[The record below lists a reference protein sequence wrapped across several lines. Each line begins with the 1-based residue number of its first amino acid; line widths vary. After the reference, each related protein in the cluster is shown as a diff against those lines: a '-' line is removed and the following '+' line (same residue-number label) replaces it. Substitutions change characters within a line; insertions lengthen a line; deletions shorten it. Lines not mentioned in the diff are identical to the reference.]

1 MNRIKV
7 AVACCF
13 VFLLGGCASSPPV
26 QFYALDTVPR
36 TSGTMDGGV
45 TIGLGPMNFPDYL
58 KRPQIVKRTTGS
70 EMIIDEFQR
79 WAEPVDRSFN
89 RILAANVD
97 DMLDSAVVVVFPYSM
112 NIRIDMR
119 VIGRVFRFDTDT
131 AGLAVL
137 DVQWA
142 AGDGKDN
149 TIVEPR
155 RSHYEA
161 RVAEPQDYDAI
172 VMALNETLDA
182 FSQDVA
188 AALEEHL

>member
-1 MNRIKV
+1 MKSFQI
-7 AVACCF
+7 AVISCIAL
-13 VFLLGGCASSPPV
+13 LLGACASSPPV

-36 TSGTMDGGV
+36 TGGNASGDI

-58 KRPQIVKRTTGS
+58 KRPQIVTRTTGS
-70 EMIIDEFQR
+70 EMLIAEFQR
-79 WAEPVDRSFN
+79 WAEPVDRSFS
-89 RILAANVD
+89 RILASNVD
-97 DMLDSAVVVVFPYSM
+97 SLLESAVVVVFPYNM
-112 NIRIDMR
+112 NNRIDMR

-142 AGDGKDN
+142 AGDGGEN
-149 TIVEPR
+149 TLIEPR

-161 RVAEPQDYDAI
+161 RAADPQDYDAI
-172 VMALNETLDA
+172 VIALNDTLDA
-182 FSQDVA
+182 FSRDVA

>member
-1 MNRIKV
+1 MNRIRV
-7 AVACCF
+7 AATSCIAL
-13 VFLLGGCASSPPV
+13 LLGACAASPPV
-26 QFYALDTVPR
+26 QFYVLDTVPR
-36 TSGTMDGGV
+36 TSGNTDSDV
-45 TIGLGPMNFPDYL
+45 TIGLGPMSFPDYL
-58 KRPQIVKRTTGS
+58 KRPQIVTRTAGS

-79 WAEPVDRSFN
+79 WAEPVDRSFI

-97 DMLDSAVVVVFPYSM
+97 DMLESAVVVVFPYSM

-142 AGDGKDN
+142 AGDGTDN
-149 TIVEPR
+149 SIVEPR

-161 RVAEPQDYDAI
+161 RATDLQDYDAI

-182 FSQDVA
+182 FSRDVA
-188 AALEEHL
+188 AALKEHL

>member
-7 AVACCF
+7 AVICCLG
-13 VFLLGGCASSPPV
+13 LLLAACASSPPV
-26 QFYALDTVPR
+26 QFYALDTVAR
-36 TSGTMDGGV
+36 TSGNMDGGV
-45 TIGLGPMNFPDYL
+45 TIGLGPINFPDYL
-58 KRPQIVKRTTGS
+58 KRPQIVKRTAGS

-97 DMLDSAVVVVFPYSM
+97 DMLDSAVVVLFPYSM
-112 NIRIDMR
+112 NIRIDIR

-137 DVQWA
+137 DVQWV

-149 TIVEPR
+149 MIVEPR
-155 RSHYEA
+155 RAHYEA
-161 RVAEPQDYDAI
+161 RATDAQDYDAI

-182 FSQDVA
+182 FSRDVA

>member
-7 AVACCF
+7 AITCCI
-13 VFLLGGCASSPPV
+13 VLLLGACASSPPV

-36 TSGTMDGGV
+36 TSGPKGGDI

-58 KRPQIVKRTTGS
+58 KRPQIVTRTDGS

-89 RILAANVD
+89 RILAANMD
-97 DMLDSAVVVVFPYSM
+97 DMLESAVVVVFPYNM

-119 VIGRVFRFDTDT
+119 VIGRVFRFDTNT

-142 AGDGKDN
+142 AGDGKGN
-149 TIVEPR
+149 NIVEPR

-161 RVAEPQDYDAI
+161 RTADPQDYDAI

-182 FSQDVA
+182 FSRDVA
-188 AALEEHL
+188 AALEAYL